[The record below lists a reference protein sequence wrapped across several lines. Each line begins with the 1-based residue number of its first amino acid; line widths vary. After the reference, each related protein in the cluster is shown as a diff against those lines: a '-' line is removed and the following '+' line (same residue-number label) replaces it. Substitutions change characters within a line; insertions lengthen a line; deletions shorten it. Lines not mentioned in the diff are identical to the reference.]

1 VNGPEGE
8 GPNWDSVDWRAREA
22 IVRRLRQRIF
32 KATRDGAA
40 RRVAPAACLSR
51 VQRRVARTV
60 LRGPRR
66 PGDDD
71 FGPAFVKM
79 CAYYPHPVKIW
90 LNGHEWAKRQAIKS
104 GIGFAELSSGFAS
117 CTDSAG
123 LQAICDRLGPGTI
136 GGPRN
141 AGGRCCRCRSPIADR
156 AAGYWWELSMRQVEV
171 VSSVLD
177 SLLGEETL
185 AAERLAYG
193 SFCFGAQVGPRA
205 VDTFLRVAGDI
216 VKSES
221 A

>member
-1 VNGPEGE
+1 MNGPEGE
-8 GPNWDSVDWRAREA
+8 GPNWDSVDWRAQEA
-22 IVRRLRQRIF
+22 IVRWLRQPIF

-40 RRVAPAACLSR
+40 PRVALAACLSR

-60 LRGPRR
+60 LRGL

-71 FGPAFVKM
+71 FGPAFVKV

-90 LNGHEWAKRQAIKS
+90 LNGHEWAKRQAIKN

-171 VSSVLD
+171 LSSVLD

-205 VDTFLRVAGDI
+205 VDAFLRVAGDI
-216 VKSES
+216 VNSES